1 MKNTYFYRD
10 KPLFGL
16 SIGLNDIRVMQISH
30 AETSPKV
37 QAYGSCVFDPA
48 AIKDGIIVDLKTVA
62 SAAGEMLKNNIVGK
76 ISTRRVA
83 IAIPA
88 AKTFGRAVKLPLLSD
103 KELADAVKLEA
114 EQYIPIPIDNLYLDH
129 TIISKTPT
137 EIELFAVAAPKNI
150 IDSYVALCQLL
161 ELDVVAIET
170 SIDSAAR
177 LFNKIDPKHGPTVL
191 IDFGTSSV
199 DITILDDVILATG
212 TVSGGGENFTDR
224 ISKSLGVTPQEAHTI
239 KSTYGL
245 SYSEK
250 QNEIEQA
257 LDPLLDQLFKE
268 IKRMIRYYEERYSA
282 RKKISQIVTMGGG
295 ANMPGLTEYMINAL
309 RLPVSTTQPWQTVQ
323 FDDIQAPEAVQS
335 MNYINVA
342 GVALMPHKEIFK

>member
-10 KPLFGL
+10 KPIFGL
-16 SIGLNDIRVMQISH
+16 SIGFRDVRVMQIKNIDS
-30 AETSPKV
+30 APKV

-48 AIKDGIIVDLKTVA
+48 AIKDGVIEDQKAVINAA
-62 SAAGEMLKNNIVGK
+62 SDMLKNKIVGK

-83 IAIPA
+83 FTIPA
-88 AKTFGRAVKLPLLSD
+88 ARTFGRAVKLPLLTD
-103 KELADAVKLEA
+103 KELTEAVILEA
-114 EQYIPIPIDNLYLDH
+114 EQYIPTPIENLYLDH
-129 TIISKTPT
+129 TLIAKSAT
-137 EIELFAVAAPKNI
+137 EIELFAVAAPKKI
-150 IDSYVALCQLL
+150 IDSYVALCQSLDL
-161 ELDVVAIET
+161 EVVAIET
-170 SIDSAAR
+170 TIDSASR
-177 LFNKIDPKHGPTVL
+177 LFKKINPKHGPTVL
-191 IDFGTSSV
+191 VDFGTASV

-212 TVSGGGENFTDR
+212 TVSGGGENFTDK

-250 QNEIEQA
+250 QNAIAQA

-268 IKRMIRYYEERYSA
+268 IKRMIRYYEERYST
-282 RKKISQIVTMGGG
+282 RKKITQIVTMGGG

-309 RLPVSTTQPWQTVQ
+309 RLPVSTTQPWQTVT
-323 FDDIQAPEAVQS
+323 FSDIQPPES
-335 MNYINVA
+335 TESINFINVA